1 MNNITKQVTV
11 TSLDDVRI
19 EVLGEGRAH
28 TIPAKVILHA
38 FEHRAEPGTLEYLA
52 RSILQTVQVLEDLKA
67 LQGDPE
73 RCMRK
78 MRSHVGMLVAD
89 ARIALGLPAFPTED
103 GI

>member
-1 MNNITKQVTV
+1 MNGKMVTV
-11 TSLDDVRI
+11 SSLDTVRI
-19 EVLGEGRAH
+19 EVIGEGRAH
-28 TIPAKVILHA
+28 MIPAKIILHA
-38 FEHRAEPGTLEYLA
+38 FEHQAEPGTLEYLA
-52 RSILQTVQVLEDLKA
+52 RSVLQTVEVLEDLKA

-89 ARIALGLPAFPTED
+89 ARIALGLPAFPTDD